1 MTKEQIEKFATLDT
15 LERILEK
22 GIKTGA
28 SEESIKSLMKKIDR
42 LEADLS

>member
-1 MTKEQIEKFATLDT
+1 MTKEQIAKSEAMDT